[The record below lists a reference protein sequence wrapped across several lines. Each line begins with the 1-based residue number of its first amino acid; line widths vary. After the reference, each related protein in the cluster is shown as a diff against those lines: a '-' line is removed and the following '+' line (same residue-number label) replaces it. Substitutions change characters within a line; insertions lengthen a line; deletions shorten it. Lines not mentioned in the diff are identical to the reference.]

1 MNDSRY
7 KLDKDANSLGGGS
20 STANLNHMAMKDNL
34 VSMNRGGSDF
44 KMGGSGNGASRNG
57 DLDR

>member
-1 MNDSRY
+1 MNDSRD
-7 KLDKDANSLGGGS
+7 KLEKEVNSLGEGS

-44 KMGGSGNGASRNG
+44 KMGGGSMGASRNS